1 MIAVMPVHERRAR
14 EREQRRRSIIAAARE
29 LAESEGWEAVTTR
42 RLSERI
48 EYSQPVLYSHFDGK
62 SEIVRAVAVEGFAEL
77 GEKMRA
83 ARATA
88 PTPKGELR
96 KLATAYIAFSSESPA
111 LYDAMFVL
119 PTDLPFGDPA
129 VPEELKAAFGEF
141 LGAVEPIAGGRDP
154 ETLAEVTWS
163 ALHGLVSLTRGN
175 RLRASHRDG
184 RLELLLQLLG
194 AAPA

>member
-1 MIAVMPVHERRAR
+1 MISVMPVHERRAR

-62 SEIVRAVAVEGFAEL
+62 SAIVRAVAVEGFAEL

-83 ARATA
+83 ARAIAA
-88 PTPKGELR
+88 PEGALR
-96 KLATAYIAFSSESPA
+96 ELATAYIVFASERPA
-111 LYDAMFVL
+111 LYEAMFVL

-141 LGAVEPIAGGRDP
+141 LAAVEPIAGGRDP

-184 RLELLLQLLG
+184 RLELLLELLG